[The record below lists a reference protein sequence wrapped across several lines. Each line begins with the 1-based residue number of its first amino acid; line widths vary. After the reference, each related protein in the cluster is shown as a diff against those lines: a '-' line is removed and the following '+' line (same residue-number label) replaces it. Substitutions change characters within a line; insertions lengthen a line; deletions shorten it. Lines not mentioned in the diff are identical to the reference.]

1 MPTSPAL
8 AAAFLLTAHPLLPTS
23 LSASPERQLCC
34 QWFSSCCCLF
44 TALAAVGPTVL
55 SGPLL
60 GGRQAHCCA
69 SEPLVTW
76 FLSLHHSFSPRML
89 HWWLQIGVGG
99 QECLQVKHRP
109 SLPPTSRC
117 AALESSCICG
127 NSFFFSFLF

>member
-34 QWFSSCCCLF
+34 QPFHSCCCPF
-44 TALAAVGPTVL
+44 HSTHCNGTYCPSWAT
-55 SGPLL
+55 LL

-76 FLSLHHSFSPRML
+76 FLFLHHSFFPRML
-89 HWWLQIGVGG
+89 HQWLQIGVGG
-99 QECLQVKHRP
+99 QECLQVEHRP
-109 SLPPTSRC
+109 SLLPTSRC

-127 NSFFFSFLF
+127 DSIFFSFL